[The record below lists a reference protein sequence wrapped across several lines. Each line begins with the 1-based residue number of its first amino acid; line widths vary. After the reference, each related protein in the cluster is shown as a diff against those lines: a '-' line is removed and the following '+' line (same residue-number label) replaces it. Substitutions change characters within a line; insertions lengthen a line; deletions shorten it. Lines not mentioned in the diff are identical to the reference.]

1 VVAKIRFYLDESV
14 HVAVANSLK
23 RRGVDAISARDAG
36 NLGLS
41 DEEQFRYAIKNNFV
55 IVTHD
60 ADFLSL
66 AIDYEHRGIVF
77 VHQQKYSI
85 GDFVRRLKLLWDVTD
100 QKDMKDH
107 VEFL

>member
-1 VVAKIRFYLDESV
+1 MSKIILYLDESV
-14 HVAVANSLK
+14 NVAVAEGLR
-23 RRGVDAISARDAG
+23 RRGVDVISAKDVG

-41 DEEQFRYAIKNNFV
+41 DEDQLKYAIKNNFV

-66 AIDYEHRGIVF
+66 AKSYEHKGIVF
-77 VHQQKYSI
+77 VHQEKYSI
-85 GDFVRRLKLLWDVTD
+85 GDLIRNLKLLWDMAE
-100 QKDMKDH
+100 QKDMKNH

>member
-1 VVAKIRFYLDESV
+1 MAKSVFYTNESV
-14 HVAVANSLK
+14 NIAVAEGLK
-23 RRGVDAISARDAG
+23 RRGVKVITARDAG

-41 DEEQFRYAIKNNFV
+41 DEEQIEYARQKGMV

-60 ADFLSL
+60 DDFLSL
-66 AIDYEHRGIVF
+66 SAELEHKGIVF

-85 GDFVRRLKLLWDVTD
+85 GDVIRNLKLLWDVVE
-100 QKDMKDH
+100 QKDMKNH